1 MDLLTIQGHAA
12 FDASWLLCQLQTQGA
27 NHRCTHGVYIHGS
40 LLHYHARAEKQR
52 RGSFTTLLCVVNY

>member
-1 MDLLTIQGHAA
+1 MDLLTIEGRVA
-12 FDASWLLCQLQTQGA
+12 FDAPWSSRQLKSQGD

-52 RGSFTTLLCVVNY
+52 RGRFTTLLCVMKY